1 MRNKLKNEEISTL
14 CYELGLLTAAGVT
27 PEEGVRLLLLDSAG
41 EGEKELLGAILA
53 PLEQGE
59 PLSAAIAATE
69 RFPDDMVKML
79 EAGEVGGSIDSTLH
93 SLAEYYRQEAELERG
108 LRRAVLYP
116 AVMAAVAVAV
126 LLVIT
131 IKVVPA
137 FGEVFSALGA
147 GLSTSAQLFLSAATI
162 CGYVALGIGG
172 VLLIALA
179 CAGIAWRR
187 GGYETMIK
195 IFDRLFFR
203 GNLALET
210 ARSRFASV
218 MAMLT
223 SSGVDPLEA
232 MERAAA
238 STANEKFIERA
249 KHAASMCA
257 QGETVAAACARSGAL
272 GQMESGL
279 VAAGSRAGSQDKAFE
294 EASRRSHE
302 RAEEMTERMSG
313 RVEPIMV
320 VFLAVVVG
328 FELLAVMLPL
338 LGMMSAIG

>member
-1 MRNKLKNEEISTL
+1 MGNKLKNEEIANL
-14 CYELGLLTAAGVT
+14 CYELGLLTTAGVT

-41 EGEKELLGAILA
+41 EAERELLGAILV

-59 PLSAAIAATE
+59 TLSAAIAETE
-69 RFPDDMVKML
+69 RFPDDMIKML
-79 EAGEVGGSIDSTLH
+79 EAGEVGGSVDSTLH

-126 LLVIT
+126 LLVVT
-131 IKVVPA
+131 VKVVPA
-137 FGEVFSALGA
+137 FAEVFAALGA
-147 GLSTSAQLFLSAATI
+147 GLSTSVQVFMSAATI

-172 VLLIALA
+172 LLLVALA
-179 CAGIAWRR
+179 CAGMAWRR

-223 SSGVDPLEA
+223 SSGIDPLEA
-232 MERAAA
+232 MDRAAA
-238 STANEKFIERA
+238 STANKRFIRRVG
-249 KHAASMCA
+249 HAASMCA
-257 QGETVAAACARSGAL
+257 QGETIAAACARTGAL

-279 VAAGSRAGSQDKAFE
+279 VAAGGRAGSQDKAFM

-302 RAEEMTERMSG
+302 RAEAMTERMSA

-328 FELLAVMLPL
+328 FELLSVMLPL
-338 LGMMSAIG
+338 LGMMSSIG